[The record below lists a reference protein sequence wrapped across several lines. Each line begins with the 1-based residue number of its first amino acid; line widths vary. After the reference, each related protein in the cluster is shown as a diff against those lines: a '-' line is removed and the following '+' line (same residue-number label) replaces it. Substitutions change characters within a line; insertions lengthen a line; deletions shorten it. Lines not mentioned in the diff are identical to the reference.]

1 MLYNNEYQIMQKAEL
16 SDDERELILKY
27 RSLSPEMK
35 AKILE
40 KISAE
45 NQSEK
50 FALR

>member
-1 MLYNNEYQIMQKAEL
+1 MLNNEYEIMQKTEL

-35 AKILE
+35 AEFLE
-40 KISAE
+40 KMG
-45 NQSEK
+45 NKKQSEK

>member
-1 MLYNNEYQIMQKAEL
+1 MQKTEL

-35 AKILE
+35 AEVLKRI
-40 KISAE
+40 KSK